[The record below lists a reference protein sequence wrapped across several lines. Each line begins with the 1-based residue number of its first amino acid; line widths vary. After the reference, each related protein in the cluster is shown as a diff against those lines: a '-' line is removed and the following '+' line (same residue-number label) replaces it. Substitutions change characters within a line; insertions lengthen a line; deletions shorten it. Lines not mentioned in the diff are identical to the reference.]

1 MHAEFDNTDGTL
13 LISRVLF
20 RRASRLFGQ
29 FVRALRA
36 ESSDSSSSLILGVH
50 DWELPWADIQRRVS
64 KNLEGDRALI
74 PLKVVLN
81 FRRAST
87 NQPQRPFEGVPIYWG
102 IFVHLVYRTAFA
114 TAFALSRVW
123 HFLGVLF
130 LQVCSDTYIWCIWQV
145 SESTEELDQ
154 QRSMGPSVKNQTCRQ
169 LLLPILLHVQRGHI
183 WRCSLERIQNAAS
196 LNVFLCCLSMARKR
210 T

>member
-1 MHAEFDNTDGTL
+1 MQAGFPDDQSCFTSFALRLASEADCLVGIGCMPEFDNTDGTL
-13 LISRVLF
+13 LRSQGYSFDEQAVC
-20 RRASRLFGQ
+20 FGQ

-50 DWELPWADIQRRVS
+50 DWGVAPGLIYTRRVS

-74 PLKVVLN
+74 PSKVVCFDVLPPAN
-81 FRRAST
+81 LK
-87 NQPQRPFEGVPIYWG
+87 RPFEGVPIYWG

-130 LQVCSDTYIWCIWQV
+130 LQFALISYLAYLAGV
-145 SESTEELDQ
+145 
-154 QRSMGPSVKNQTCRQ
+154 
-169 LLLPILLHVQRGHI
+169 
-183 WRCSLERIQNAAS
+183 
-196 LNVFLCCLSMARKR
+196 
-210 T
+210 